1 MEKLDEVER
10 RHPVNLSQEFKKD
23 LQDKIV
29 KIKIVETSR
38 LQLDSNVIHP
48 FVKYPLP

>member
-1 MEKLDEVER
+1 MEKLDHLEKTHSAV
-10 RHPVNLSQEFKKD
+10 LDDKMGKI

-29 KIKIVETSR
+29 KLKIIETSR

-48 FVKYPLP
+48 FVK